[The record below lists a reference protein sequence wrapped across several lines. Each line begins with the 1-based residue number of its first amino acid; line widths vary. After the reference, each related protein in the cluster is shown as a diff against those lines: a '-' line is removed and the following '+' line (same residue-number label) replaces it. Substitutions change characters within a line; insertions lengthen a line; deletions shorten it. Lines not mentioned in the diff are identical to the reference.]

1 MGADEAETSARH
13 RSWVA
18 AEGNTGQRPLCIPAE
33 QEDQFS
39 DRFLR
44 PTTARD
50 AAALPYEVRVGV
62 LGLSGP
68 FASGGLGSE
77 AQSPATI

>member
-1 MGADEAETSARH
+1 MRLVCE
-13 RSWVA
+13 
-18 AEGNTGQRPLCIPAE
+18 PAH

-39 DRFLR
+39 DRLPR
-44 PTTARD
+44 PAKAHE

-68 FASGGLGSE
+68 LASGGLGSE
-77 AQSPATI
+77 AQSPATIPD